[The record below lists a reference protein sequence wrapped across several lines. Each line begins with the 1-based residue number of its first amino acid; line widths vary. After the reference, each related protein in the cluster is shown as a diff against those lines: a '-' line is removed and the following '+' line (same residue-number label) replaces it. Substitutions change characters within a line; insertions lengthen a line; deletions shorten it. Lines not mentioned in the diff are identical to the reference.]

1 MKKLIV
7 IFILVFSSIGFS
19 DNITDKLD
27 EAFYYKEA
35 GFLLKAKSIYEE
47 YSPVSQEAKLK
58 LAEFYLEDLQIE
70 TGEKLL
76 KELAAQNNQEAKK
89 ILAIRYLSNGE
100 NDKAEKLFDKKS
112 TKDMFSLAEAY
123 LSNGTVYEYNN
134 MGESDKNVE
143 KGREIYKDLYRKGNK
158 EAFYKLLSTY
168 SSSSIIEIT
177 DFEMYKGNKDNELN
191 KITGDAYFSNG
202 NYTNAVKYYKIYLK
216 NAKGNWNIFN
226 AFTYAYTGEELAKEL
241 QPYIKRGDEGAAEAL
256 TQALSR
262 SDEEGYFGMPN
273 DIYVQLAEAK
283 TLEEKE
289 KIYLKLVEEEK
300 GSTKKE
306 GIIGLLS
313 LYQRYNETDKYN
325 KYLKKVLDEG
335 FYLDTYWTILKS
347 DDAVEIYKNYIKQGI
362 NRANGELGSIYVSR
376 KEYGNAVQIFEEMK
390 RNGSDT
396 VNNDIHLADLYNK
409 AGKYNEAI
417 EAAGKNS
424 KNEDKTLVFMKL
436 YAEYKL
442 GNYDTA
448 KKYIDELKDAYYDY
462 DSSFYYPKEIYLLD
476 IYEKTGMTKEYK
488 ELEADLKEKA
498 KEDYGFFGM
507 TDTTGSKALA
517 DYYASKGKFS
527 EANQLLISHSEKNP
541 FTMMISLG
549 MNFYGM
555 MPKLDTSGNSKVAA
569 DIVLKYKDYKEIKA
583 FTNEAILLAENSREN
598 SKEYLQAMK
607 TMGFYILKQE
617 AGNTGDGE
625 NLGKILNKYSNE
637 SLKSSFKNSY
647 KNLYKNKKGISF
659 YPDAESNIFLSS
671 LMSEWNIKKMAPVTQ
686 SPTHDYIKGLIF
698 SNVFSYFFMK
708 YDLSLEEFGAAFAG
722 ENGGNSYVY
731 LEEVVDRFDGQM
743 HFDKDFEEFYN
754 LLPTIILIDFQDKL
768 VLHGRTDIKEQ
779 LDKDYA
785 KYLQPEKLK
794 KAKEIMEKSSS
805 FGSGNVF
812 GVF

>member
-58 LAEFYLEDLQIE
+58 LAEYYLEDLQIE
-70 TGEKLL
+70 TGERLL
-76 KELAAQNNQEAKK
+76 KELAAQNNQKAKK

-100 NDKAEKLFDKKS
+100 DDKAENLFNKKN

-123 LSNGTVYEYNN
+123 LETPFSYDI
-134 MGESDKNVE
+134 ESQKE
-143 KGREIYKDLYRKGNK
+143 SEERTSKGREIYRELYRKGNQ

-168 SSSSIIEIT
+168 TSSSVIEIT

-191 KITGDAYFSNG
+191 KIAGDAYVNNG
-202 NYTNAVKYYKIYLK
+202 NYASALKYYKIYLK
-216 NAKGNWNIFN
+216 NAKGNWHIFN
-226 AFTYAYTGEELAKEL
+226 TFTYVYTGEELAKEL
-241 QPYIKRGDEGAAEAL
+241 QPYIKRGDAGAAEAL
-256 TQALSR
+256 AGVLSGV
-262 SDEEGYFGMPN
+262 EGDVTAESN
-273 DIYVQLAEAK
+273 DIYEQIAAAK

-300 GSTKKE
+300 GSSQRE
-306 GIIGLLS
+306 RIIELLL
-313 LYQRYNETDKYN
+313 LYQRHNETEKYN

-335 FYLDTYWTILKS
+335 IYLDSYWNVLKS
-347 DDAVEIYKNYIKQGI
+347 DEAVEIYKNYVKQGI
-362 NRANGELGSIYVSR
+362 NRANGELGNIYVSR

-390 RNGSDT
+390 KNGSET
-396 VNNDIHLADLYNK
+396 INNDIHLADLYNK
-409 AGKYNEAI
+409 AGKYKEAI
-417 EAAGKNS
+417 EVAGKNS

-442 GNYDTA
+442 GNYDAA
-448 KKYIDELKDAYYDY
+448 KKYIDELKDTYYNY

-476 IYEKTGMTKEYK
+476 IYDKTGMIKEYK
-488 ELEADLKEKA
+488 ELEADIKEKA

-507 TDTTGSKALA
+507 VDTSGSKALA

-527 EANQLLISHSEKNP
+527 EANQLLISHSEKNS

-549 MNFYGM
+549 MNLYGM
-555 MPKLDTSGNSKVAA
+555 MPKLDTSGNSKTAA
-569 DIVLKYKDYKEIKA
+569 EIVLKYKDYKEIKT

-607 TMGFYILKQE
+607 TMGFYVLKQE
-617 AGNTGDGE
+617 AGKNGNGE

-659 YPDAESNIFLSS
+659 YPDADNNIFLSS
-671 LMSEWNIKKMAPVTQ
+671 LMTEWNITKIAPVTQ
-686 SPTHDYIKGLIF
+686 SSTHDYIKGLIF

-708 YDLSLEEFGAAFAG
+708 YDLSLEEFGAAFASG
-722 ENGGNSYVY
+722 DSGDSYIY
-731 LEEVVDRFDGQM
+731 LEEVVDRFDGQI

-768 VLHGRTDIKEQ
+768 ILHGRTDVKEQ

-794 KAKEIMEKSSS
+794 KAKEIMEKSSA

-812 GVF
+812 GIF